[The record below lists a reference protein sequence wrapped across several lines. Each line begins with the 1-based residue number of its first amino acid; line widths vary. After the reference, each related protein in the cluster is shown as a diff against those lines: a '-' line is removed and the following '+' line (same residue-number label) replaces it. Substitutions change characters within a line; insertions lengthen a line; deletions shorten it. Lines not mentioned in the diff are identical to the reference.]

1 MPRKYDLITELYRR
15 TLGDITKDAAH
26 WQRFLECAAFQYK
39 YSFNDAVLIY
49 AQRPNATACAELE
62 TWNTRLGRWVNTG
75 AKGIA
80 LFDENNYT
88 HLRYVFDVSDTHERY
103 DKPFEIWAV
112 RPEYEGEIMLALE
125 NRYGDISLDM
135 GDARLS
141 LMRACINA
149 TVDNIGDYASDL
161 SNVVENSRLK
171 DMSDDE
177 IRSVLL
183 TLTSA
188 SITYAVFNRLGYDTT
203 RYIGSESFDLIGN
216 FNTTDT
222 QCILGYAVSDISEMI
237 LRDIEKTVR
246 SCKKQNRTF
255 DKADISSYNESV
267 KEKNIYGGNDYGV
280 HDEKR
285 CSDTERNSA
294 GNNADD
300 ARQIRADEVGLSES
314 APPRDVWGDARNGDA
329 DTSPAGDGDVG
340 ESDGTDADR
349 ADNTEPWDNG
359 TNEAVRPDDVGASD
373 EQRESV
379 GGGDGH
385 LGDDTRLNIQEN
397 TITQTAGENS
407 SQFFVS
413 QELIDALLRLGGA
426 TKNSA
431 QRIYSF
437 YLRNGNADERIAFLK
452 TEYES
457 DSIGLIVGGKRA
469 AAMWDD
475 RGIFVAEGGSVAEAD
490 EISLLSWQDVDK
502 RIWELIETGQYISR
516 AEADK
521 ADEIWE
527 DFVGDKVT
535 YLYWDYFE
543 NIPEEYKSKSRKFMG
558 FHDEKKFFIG
568 VLKDP
573 EKRDGLIREMREN
586 IERLDEY
593 PPRYKYVFKPEDA
606 LILAETFSREP
617 VDVQPSSDYTLPPEH
632 YVSQDKIDREL
643 IGSETYVNNSKLE
656 IYSFFLKETDNA
668 NRASFLSHHY
678 GIGGAVTSRKWVDHD
693 SKGLAITSGLDG
705 HNNKTLLN
713 WTKVSKRIAQLID
726 DDCYL
731 NENEKATLGIESQ
744 NKNVKDATVS
754 LSDYDISLGTV
765 VNIGTTECT
774 VLSLDGVSV
783 ELWDG
788 TLIPLDMDMD
798 TFIKRVSE
806 NPLNDHLKKKVEIK
820 TLTAYKVG
828 DFYEFYGDDAKTAAN
843 VLDFVLTSREIN
855 SERVPMCGFPFHQK
869 DFYAQKLKENGYVF
883 DVIDAPKTYTNDE
896 LERSKQLISDFI
908 AAEYNG
914 EAEID
919 DISEINIAYTETE
932 DDGIPIQVDVNLADF
947 SINKYLE
954 DVLVSKKQYGSLKE
968 MNDSA
973 LEYLDFGELVSVSDE
988 EMDVYRESKAIPSPE
1003 LLDDTAERRSAGVSD
1018 FHKDIP
1024 DDEKINYRI
1033 PEDFF
1038 PASGA
1043 KAKYNINIDAI
1054 KTLKKIESENR
1065 LATSE
1070 EQEILAK
1077 YSGWGG
1083 VPDAFDDKVGNGWE
1097 REYEELKNLL
1107 TPDEYAAAKEST
1119 LTAFFTPPEVIR
1131 AVYKALDGMGF
1142 KRGNI
1147 LEPSC
1152 GIGNF
1157 IGMLPENMNES
1168 KFYGVELD
1176 DISGR
1181 IARQLYQKENIII
1194 DGFER
1199 ISYPDSFFDVAIGNV
1214 PFGNFGVI
1222 DKRYDKEK
1230 FLIHDYFFAKA
1241 IDKVRPG
1248 GVIAFITSS
1257 GTLDKADPKVRKY
1270 IAERA
1275 DFLGAIRLPDNAFRS
1290 AGTRITTDII
1300 FLQKRDRIIET
1311 EPEWVHLDKD
1321 ENGIPMN
1328 SYFVQNPDM
1337 IMGEMVMRSGPFGDE
1352 PTCRDYEN
1360 TDLSELLDY
1369 AVSNIHAEID
1379 EVEVDELSSDE
1390 PDNTIPADPTV
1401 RNFSFTVVKGKVY
1414 YRQNSVMRPVDTT
1427 VTGENRIKGLIGL
1440 RDTVRKLIDAEL
1452 HGATDRDVRSL
1463 QGELNRKYDAFTEK
1477 YGLINSRGNA
1487 NVFCDDSSYFLLCS
1501 LEILDENKELKTKS
1515 DIFTKRT
1522 INPQR
1527 VIDKV
1532 DTASEALAVSLS
1544 ERACVDLEYMALLLG
1559 GVDNVPK
1566 IVDDLRCVIFKLP
1579 TSGAFDFN
1587 IDGDAWKHGWQTAD
1601 EYLSGNVREKLRTA
1615 KQYAEKDGFFDTNV
1629 KALEKIQP
1637 IDLKPTEIGV
1647 RLGSTWIPTEDVND
1661 FMYELLGTPW
1671 YYKNTINVK
1680 YVPQTGQWTV
1690 TGKSH
1695 DWGNVKSTSVY
1706 GTSRKNAYEIIE
1718 DTLNLKTV
1726 KIFDYDVDSDGKR
1739 KATLNKKE
1747 TTIAQGKQDQIK
1759 RAFEEWVWKDI
1770 GRRERLCALYN
1781 EKFNSIR
1788 PREYD
1793 GSHLVFDGMTPE
1805 ISLRPHQK
1813 NAVARIIYG
1822 GNSLLGHVVGAG
1834 KTFTMVAAA
1843 QEMKRIGLCNKSMFV
1858 VPNHLIEQWA
1868 SEYLQLYPSAN
1879 ILVATKKDFET
1890 KNRKK
1895 FCARIAT
1902 GDYDAIIIGHS
1913 QFEKI
1918 PVSIERQMRMIQNE
1932 IDEIMLSIQKYRY
1945 DRGERVTVKQLE
1957 QKRKQLEKKLEKLNS
1972 TERKDDVVT
1981 FEELGVDRLFV
1992 DEAHYYKNLAAFTK
2006 MNNVAG
2012 IAQGEAQKSSDM
2024 YMKCRY
2030 MDEITGGKGIIFAT
2044 GTPVSNT
2051 MVEMYTMQRYLQYD
2065 ELVKRGI
2072 ADFDSWAST
2081 FGETVTA
2088 IELAPD
2094 GSGYRAK
2101 TRFSKFF
2108 NLPELISMFKQV
2120 ADIQTS
2126 DMLNLPVPKANYNI
2140 VKVEASD
2147 IQKDLVQSF
2156 SERAERV
2163 HNRMVNANE
2172 DNMLLITSDGRKAA
2186 LDQRLINPTLPD
2198 DENSKVNACVNNIYD
2213 IWEKNAETKAAQL
2226 VFCDLSTPKGDGKFN
2241 VYDDIRAKLIER
2253 GVPADEIAFIHT
2265 ADTDTKKKDL
2275 FGKVRSGK
2283 VRVLIGSTFKMGA
2296 GTNVQE
2302 RLIALHDLDVPWRPS
2317 DLEQRSGR
2325 IVRQGNSNPE
2335 VFIYRYITQGTFDAY
2350 SYQTLETKQKFISQI
2365 FTSKSPV
2372 RSAEDIDETALS
2384 YAEIKALASGNP
2396 KIMEKMQLDADV
2408 AKLKLQKA
2416 AHLSQRYSLE
2426 SDLARKFPKQI
2437 AETEERIK
2445 GYERDIETAD
2455 TNTHPSEK
2463 GFSPMVIFGET
2474 ISEKADAGRKILE
2487 ICKKITTP
2495 EPRPLGNYRGFK
2507 TELGFDTME
2516 REFFINLIGKLTHK
2530 VKLGD
2535 DANGIITRMDNMIES
2550 FKVKKENCNDRLKEL
2565 HIQIENAKAEIEK
2578 PFPDEEILQEKS
2590 MRLDEINAELNLD
2603 HAENELD
2610 DGEKSECNEKE
2621 EVKDERNER

>member
-1 MPRKYDLITELYRR
+1 MPKKYDLITELYKR
-15 TLGDITKDAAH
+15 TLGEITKDAAR
-26 WQRFLECAAFQYK
+26 WQRFLDCAAFHYK
-39 YSFNDAVLIY
+39 YSFGDKALIF
-49 AQRPNATACAELE
+49 AQRPNATACAEFE
-62 TWNTRLGRWVNTG
+62 IWTEKLGRWVNKG

-80 LFDENNYT
+80 LLDDDHYT
-88 HLRYVFDVSDTHERY
+88 RLKYVFDVADTHDRSGT
-103 DKPFEIWAV
+103 PFALWSAS
-112 RPEYEGEIMLALE
+112 PEYEGEILLALE
-125 NRYGDISLDM
+125 NRYGDISRDKNDVKNSVM
-135 GDARLS
+135 A
-141 LMRACINA
+141 ACINA
-149 TVDNIGDYASDL
+149 AEDNIGDYFNDL
-161 SNVVENSRLK
+161 LNGTDGSRLK
-171 DMSDDE
+171 EMADDKL
-177 IRSVLL
+177 RSYFFVLA
-183 TLTSA
+183 SA
-188 SITYAVFNRLGYDTT
+188 SVTYTVFKRLGYDTAG
-203 RYIGSESFDLIGN
+203 YIGTESFDLIKE
-216 FNTTDT
+216 FNTPSTVSV
-222 QCILGYAVSDISEMI
+222 LGYAVSDISEMI

-246 SCKKQNRTF
+246 ASKKQNRTF
-255 DKADISSYNESV
+255 DENIISDYNKGAETNNT
-267 KEKNIYGGNDYGV
+267 ENGGQENDL

-285 CSDTERNSA
+285 SQDTESDFA
-294 GNNADD
+294 EDETDD
-300 ARQIRADEVGLSES
+300 VRQIRADATRLPERT
-314 APPRDVWGDARNGDA
+314 PPRDIRNDARDGDA
-329 DTSPAGDGDVG
+329 DEPP
-340 ESDGTDADR
+340 ESDGDLGAEDAENADGTDR
-349 ADNTEPWDNG
+349 AEPRDNG
-359 TNEAVRPDDVGASD
+359 GDEAERSDDVGTGD

-379 GGGDGH
+379 GGRNSRQGND
-385 LGDDTRLNIQEN
+385 LRINEEQKIASEN
-397 TITQTAGENS
+397 GLR
-407 SQFFVS
+407 FFVS
-413 QELIDALLRLGGA
+413 QEVIDGLLRLGGA
-426 TKNSA
+426 TKNSTR
-431 QRIYSF
+431 RIYSF
-437 YLRNGNADERIAFLK
+437 YLRNGNVDERIAFLK
-452 TEYES
+452 TEYER
-457 DSIGLIVGGKRA
+457 DSIGIIVGGKKA
-469 AAMWDD
+469 AATWDD
-475 RGIFVAEGGSVAEAD
+475 RGIFIAEGGSVAEAD
-490 EISLLSWQDVDK
+490 EITLLSWEDVDK
-502 RIWELIETGQYISR
+502 RIWELIETGQYIANSD
-516 AEADK
+516 AEK
-521 ADEIWE
+521 SEEIWE
-527 DFVGDKVT
+527 DYVGDKVT
-535 YLYWDYFE
+535 YLYWDYFA
-543 NIPEEYKSKSRKFMG
+543 NIPEEYKSKPRKLVG
-558 FHDEKKFFIG
+558 FPDEKKFFIG
-568 VLKDP
+568 LLK
-573 EKRDGLIREMREN
+573 EKDKRGDLIREIRDN
-586 IERLDEY
+586 IKRLDDY
-593 PPRYKYVFKPEDA
+593 PPSHRYNFDPKDV
-606 LILAETFSREP
+606 LTLAETFIRDP
-617 VDVQPSSDYTLPPEH
+617 VDVQPSGDYTLPPEH
-632 YVSQDKIDREL
+632 YVSQDKIDSEL
-643 IGSETYVNNSKLE
+643 IGSDKSVSESKIETYK
-656 IYSFFLKETDNA
+656 FFSKETDNGKRA
-668 NRASFLSHHY
+668 KFVSNRY
-678 GIGGAVTSRKWVDHD
+678 GIGGKMSSRIWENHD
-693 SKGLAITSGLDG
+693 GKGLAISGGLRDQSG
-705 HNNKTLLN
+705 SILLT
-713 WTKVSKRIAQLID
+713 WEKVARRIATLIGND
-726 DDCYL
+726 RYL
-731 NENEKATLGIESQ
+731 NDQEKESLGITEPDEEIEETSTSF
-744 NKNVKDATVS
+744 D
-754 LSDYDISLGTV
+754 DYDISLGTV

-774 VLSLDGVSV
+774 VLSLDDDKV

-788 TLIPLDMDMD
+788 TLIPLDFDRE
-798 TFIKRVSE
+798 TFLRRVYE
-806 NPLNDHLKKKVEIK
+806 NPLNDHLKKKIETK

-828 DFYEFYGDDAKTAAN
+828 DFYEFYEEDAKDAAKA
-843 VLDFVLTSREIN
+843 LDFVLTSREIN
-855 SERVPMCGFPFHQK
+855 GTRVPMCGFPFHQK
-869 DFYAQKLKENGYVF
+869 DFYAQKLKEKGYVF
-883 DVIDAPKTYTNDE
+883 DVIDTPKTYTNDE
-896 LERSKQLISDFI
+896 LERSKQLIADFI
-908 AAEYNG
+908 AAEYEG
-914 EAEID
+914 EIEFD
-919 DISEINIAYTETE
+919 DLSEVNIAYTETE
-932 DDGIPIQVDVNLADF
+932 DDGITIQVDVNLVDF

-954 DVLVSKKQYGSLKE
+954 DVLVSKEQFGSLKE
-968 MNDSA
+968 LNDSV
-973 LEYLDFGELVSVSDE
+973 LEYLDFGELVSVSDD
-988 EMDVYRESKAIPSPE
+988 EMDVYRDAKAIPSPE
-1003 LLDDTAERRSAGVSD
+1003 LLDDTSERRSSGVSD
-1018 FHKDIP
+1018 FHSDIP
-1024 DDEKINYRI
+1024 VSKKINYRI
-1033 PEDFF
+1033 PDGYV

-1043 KAKYNINIDAI
+1043 KEKYKLNIEAI

-1065 LATSE
+1065 LAMSE

-1097 REYEELKNLL
+1097 NEYVELKGLL
-1107 TPDEYAAAKEST
+1107 SDDEYAAAREST

-1147 LEPSC
+1147 IEPSC
-1152 GIGNF
+1152 GVGNF
-1157 IGMLPENMNES
+1157 FGLLPESMRDS

-1176 DISGR
+1176 SISGR
-1181 IARQLYQKENIII
+1181 IARQLYQKENIVI
-1194 DGFER
+1194 DGFEN
-1199 ISYPDSFFDVAIGNV
+1199 ISYPDSFFDVAVGNV

-1248 GVIAFITSS
+1248 GVIVFITSS
-1257 GTLDKADPKVRKY
+1257 GTLDKENPKVRKY
-1270 IAERA
+1270 IAQRA
-1275 DFLGAIRLPDNAFRS
+1275 DLLGAIRLPDNAFKS
-1290 AGTRITTDII
+1290 AGTKITTDII

-1311 EPEWVHLDKD
+1311 EPDWVHLDAD
-1321 ENGIPMN
+1321 ENGIAIN

-1352 PTCRDYEN
+1352 PTCRAYDD
-1360 TDLSELLDY
+1360 TDLPEMLGD
-1369 AVSNIHAEID
+1369 AVSNIHAEIEEND
-1379 EVEVDELSSDE
+1379 VDELSSDE
-1390 PDNTIPADPTV
+1390 KDDTIPADPTV
-1401 RNFSFTVVKGKVY
+1401 KNFSFTVVNGKVY
-1414 YRQNSVMRPVDTT
+1414 YRQNSIMKPVETS

-1440 RDTVRKLIDAEL
+1440 REIVRKLIDAEL
-1452 HGATDRDVRSL
+1452 HGASDRDVRAL
-1463 QGELNRKYDAFTEK
+1463 QGELSRKYNNFTEK

-1487 NVFCDDSSYFLLCS
+1487 NVFCDDSAYFLLCS
-1501 LEILDENKELKTKS
+1501 LEILDENNELKAKS

-1544 ERACVDLEYMALLLG
+1544 ERACVDLEYMASLLG
-1559 GVDNVPK
+1559 GVDNIPK
-1566 IVDDLRCVIFKLP
+1566 IVDDLRGVIFKLP
-1579 TSGAFDFN
+1579 TSGAFDF
-1587 IDGDAWKHGWQTAD
+1587 DAGGDAWKHGWQTAD

-1637 IDLKPTEIGV
+1637 NDLEPTEIGV
-1647 RLGSTWIPTEDVND
+1647 RLGSTWIPAEDVND

-1770 GRRERLCALYN
+1770 SRRERLCVLYN
-1781 EKFNSIR
+1781 EKFNSLR

-1793 GSHLVFDGMTPE
+1793 GSHLVFDGMTLE

-2030 MDEITGGKGIIFAT
+2030 VDEITGDKGVIFAT

-2126 DMLNLPVPKANYNI
+2126 DMLNLPVPKATYNI
-2140 VKVEASD
+2140 VKVDASE

-2163 HNRMVNANE
+2163 HNHMVNASE

-2396 KIMEKMQLDADV
+2396 KIMEKMQLDSDV

-2426 SDLARKFPKQI
+2426 SDLARKYPKQI

-2445 GYERDIETAD
+2445 GYESDIETAE
-2455 TNTHPSEK
+2455 TNTFPNEK
-2463 GFSPMVIFGET
+2463 GFSPMDIFGET

-2550 FKVKKENCNDRLKEL
+2550 FKVKKVNCKDRLKEL
-2565 HIQIENAKAEIEK
+2565 HVQVENAKAEIEK
-2578 PFPDEEILQEKS
+2578 PFPDEELLREKS
-2590 MRLDEINAELNLD
+2590 KRLDELNTELNLD

-2610 DGEKSECNEKE
+2610 DGEKSDSNEKE
-2621 EVKDERNER
+2621 EVKDERDER